1 LKLAPSIGR
10 DEIAAVFRVEYG
22 RAIAVLVRAFGDI
35 EVAEEA
41 VGGAFVA
48 ALEHWP
54 AAGLPPSPAAWIL
67 TTARRRAL
75 DRVRR
80 RSKHADREAAAALHS
95 QEPPPLDDEL
105 DEAAMIDDQLRLVF
119 TCCHPALA
127 RPTQVALTLR
137 LVGGLSTAE
146 IARAFLAE
154 EPAMAQRLVRAKAKI
169 REAGI
174 PYRVPDE
181 AERPG
186 RLGAV
191 LAVIYLIYNEGY
203 AATAGERLVRDDLCR
218 DAIRLARWLAR
229 LMPDEP
235 EVDGLLA
242 LLLLLESRRT
252 ARTTPEGELVTLP
265 EQDRSRWNRELIAEG
280 QELVKGCIRR
290 NRPGPYQL
298 QAAINAVHSDAAY
311 PAATDWEQILSLY
324 DHLVTLAPSP
334 IVMLN
339 RAVALA
345 EVHGPEVALATLH
358 DVALD
363 DYYLFH
369 AVRADLLARVGRVD
383 EAKSSY
389 ASAAA
394 QTQNVVE
401 RAFLEKKLHRLCPC

>member
-1 LKLAPSIGR
+1 MKAAASIGA
-10 DEIAAVFRVEYG
+10 DEIAAVFRSEYG
-22 RAIAVLVRAFGDI
+22 RAIAVLVRAFGEI

-41 VGGAFVA
+41 VGDAFVT

-54 AAGLPPSPAAWIL
+54 EAGLPPSPAAWIL

-80 RSKHADREAAAALHS
+80 RSKHADREAALALHS
-95 QEPPPLDDEL
+95 HEPPSRTEEPE
-105 DEAAMIDDQLRLVF
+105 EEAMIDDQLRLVF

-127 RPTQVALTLR
+127 RPSQVALTLR
-137 LVGGLSTAE
+137 LVGGLTTVE
-146 IARAFLAE
+146 IARAFLVE
-154 EPAMAQRLVRAKAKI
+154 EAAMAQRLVRAKAKI
-169 REAGI
+169 REARI
-174 PYRVPDE
+174 PYRVPDDG
-181 AERPG
+181 ERPG

-191 LAVIYLIYNEGY
+191 LAVVYLIYNEGY

-218 DAIRLARWLAR
+218 DGIRLARWLAR

-242 LLLLLESRRT
+242 LLLLLESRRA
-252 ARTTPEGELVTLP
+252 ARTTPEGELATLP
-265 EQDRSRWNRELIAEG
+265 EQDRSRWDFELIAEG
-280 QELVKGCIRR
+280 LKLVRACIRR

-298 QAAINAVHSDAAY
+298 QAAINAVHSDAPS
-311 PAATDWEQILSLY
+311 PAATDWEQILQLY
-324 DHLVTLAPSP
+324 DHLLVLTPSP

-339 RAVALA
+339 RAVAYA
-345 EVHGPEVALATLH
+345 EVHGPEAALAVLE

-363 DYYLFH
+363 DYHLSH

-383 EAKSSY
+383 EAKTSY

-394 QTQNVVE
+394 LSKNAVE
-401 RAFLEKKLHRLCPC
+401 RAFLEKKLRNLSFS